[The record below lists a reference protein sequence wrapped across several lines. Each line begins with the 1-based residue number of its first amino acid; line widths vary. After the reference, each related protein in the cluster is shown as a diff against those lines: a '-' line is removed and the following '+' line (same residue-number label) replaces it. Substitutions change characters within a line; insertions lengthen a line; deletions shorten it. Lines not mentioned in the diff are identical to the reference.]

1 MSENVVVPRK
11 EWEVFARGEVLTFMI
26 ENGLKKISIEDGK
39 GKKIAINKNSQG
51 AYKVLV
57 TTGETL

>member
-11 EWEVFARGEVLTFMI
+11 EWEIFARGEVLTFMT
-26 ENGLKKISIEDGK
+26 ENDLKKISVEDGK
-39 GKKIAINKNSQG
+39 GKKIVITKNSQG

>member
-11 EWEVFARGEVLTFMI
+11 EWEVFARGEVLAFMI